1 MSTPGE
7 PAEPTGLVVPAAADP
22 VASEPSA
29 ADPAAARAPR
39 RTDTKSPH
47 RSRARALKI
56 LFQADVRGVSPDVT
70 LARLDDEP
78 AAREILDA
86 IDDLSSGGELLPPV
100 IEGATEVEL
109 VSSDQGETASAGA
122 SAEAHGSADGGSTLD
137 DFTRSLVAGVHQDR
151 VRVDGLIARFARK
164 WQISRMP
171 VVDRTVLRL
180 ATYELI
186 HEDTSPAIVIDEAVG
201 LAKAMST
208 DDSGRYVNG
217 VLESIRRELA
227 TNPLPREVP
236 DEASAEAEELLDLA
250 TAPIT
255 PASEVASTPSEA
267 ETTPPDPD
275 PDAADVASS
284 HSEVEVTPPD
294 LDPDAADVQ
303 DASAEAATGDDE
315 VSVPAP
321 DPAEPRDTPQGS
333 DQLSRVHPHNDQPPA
348 DDGHPALDDEDDP
361 SPAIEAPS
369 PPVSH
374 GQPSL
379 FEDSLGR

>member
-7 PAEPTGLVVPAAADP
+7 PN
-22 VASEPSA
+22 
-29 ADPAAARAPR
+29 DPAATDPAATEPAGTDAPATDPAGEPGVARAPR
-39 RTDTKSPH
+39 RTDTRSPH
-47 RSRARALKI
+47 RSRSRALKI
-56 LFQADVRGVSPDVT
+56 LFQADVRGVSPGVT

-78 AAREILDA
+78 AAREIIDA
-86 IDDLSSGGELLPPV
+86 VDDLTSDGELLPPV
-100 IEGATEVEL
+100 IEGATEIEL
-109 VSSDQGETASAGA
+109 VSSDQGETAASSAGA
-122 SAEAHGSADGGSTLD
+122 SAEAHDAGDDDGRLD
-137 DFTRSLVAGVHQDR
+137 DFTRSLVSGVHEDR
-151 VRVDGLIARFARK
+151 VRIDELIARFARR

-236 DEASAEAEELLDLA
+236 AEATSEAEELLDLA
-250 TAPIT
+250 LTSSGDTRSGDEAQSGD
-255 PASEVASTPSEA
+255 ASPTDSETDAASHPETPSS
-267 ETTPPDPD
+267 P
-275 PDAADVASS
+275 
-284 HSEVEVTPPD
+284 SEVET
-294 LDPDAADVQ
+294 
-303 DASAEAATGDDE
+303 
-315 VSVPAP
+315 PAP

-333 DQLSRVHPHNDQPPA
+333 DEPSLAPPPHDGPPPTDDDPQSPGDDRPA
-348 DDGHPALDDEDDP
+348 DVPPQAPA
-361 SPAIEAPS
+361 
-369 PPVSH
+369 SH

>member
-1 MSTPGE
+1 MSTPGD
-7 PAEPTGLVVPAAADP
+7 PADP
-22 VASEPSA
+22 GAAEPSA
-29 ADPAAARAPR
+29 TEPAAARAPR

-78 AAREILDA
+78 AAREIIDA
-86 IDDLSSGGELLPPV
+86 VDDLSTGAELLPPV
-100 IEGATEVEL
+100 IEGATEIEL
-109 VSSDQGETASAGA
+109 VSSDQGVAASGSAGA
-122 SAEAHGSADGGSTLD
+122 SADAAEDHGSLLD
-137 DFTRSLVAGVHQDR
+137 DFTRTLVTGVHEDR
-151 VRVDGLIARFARK
+151 VRIDGLIARFARK

-171 VVDRTVLRL
+171 VVDRTILRL

-227 TNPLPREVP
+227 ANPLPREVP
-236 DEASAEAEELLDLA
+236 DEVSAETEELLDLA
-250 TAPIT
+250 VAP
-255 PASEVASTPSEA
+255 
-267 ETTPPDPD
+267 
-275 PDAADVASS
+275 AADESS
-284 HSEVEVTPPD
+284 SPSEVEATDPSPEPGAPEATSDPSEVEPDPPAS
-294 LDPDAADVQ
+294 LPDTSDVQ
-303 DASAEAATGDDE
+303 DEPAEAATGGDDASLADE
-315 VSVPAP
+315 DPAP
-321 DPAEPRDTPQGS
+321 
-333 DQLSRVHPHNDQPPA
+333 A
-348 DDGHPALDDEDDP
+348 D
-361 SPAIEAPS
+361 EAAPG
-369 PPVSH
+369 PVTH